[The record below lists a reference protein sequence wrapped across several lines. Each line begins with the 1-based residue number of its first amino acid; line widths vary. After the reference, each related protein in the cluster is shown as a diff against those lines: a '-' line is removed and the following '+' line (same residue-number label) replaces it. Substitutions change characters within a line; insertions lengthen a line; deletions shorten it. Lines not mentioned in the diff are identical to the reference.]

1 MIVTENKRRNGDKW
15 WRELG
20 FRLVLFIIPA
30 CLGLSVWV
38 MTQLNA
44 AETNAKRYADRQDER
59 IIKQIDENHDEVR
72 DDLKRIEE
80 QIHEQQRLLLE
91 EIRNGR

>member
-20 FRLVLFIIPA
+20 FRLILFIIPA
-30 CLGLSVWV
+30 CMGLSVWV
-38 MTQLNA
+38 MTQLSA
-44 AETNAKRYADRQDER
+44 AEDNAKHYADRQDER

-80 QIHEQQRLLLE
+80 QIHEQQKLLLE